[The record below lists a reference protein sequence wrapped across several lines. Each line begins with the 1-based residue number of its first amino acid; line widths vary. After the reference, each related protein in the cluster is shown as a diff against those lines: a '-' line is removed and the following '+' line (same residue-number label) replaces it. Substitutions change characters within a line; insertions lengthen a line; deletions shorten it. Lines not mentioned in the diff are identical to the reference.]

1 MNKLLC
7 FLFAFTLVSSSSN
20 PQSGWQVMNS
30 GITTDLNAICFT
42 SDQTGYACG
51 AGGIIIKT
59 TNAGVNWSVLN
70 SSVTYALN
78 DICFADSPAGF
89 CAGSS
94 GVLKTTNA
102 GANWFSVLNLSM
114 NAITYTQ
121 NTVYSGGASG
131 VYVSTNMGQNW
142 TQISTAA
149 SVYCIFFNN
158 KDTGQIMGYN
168 GLQYKTTNAGII
180 WFMGGVWFPGT
191 YTFNDCYFFNSGT
204 GYCCCYYYSGSPNYT
219 TSHMIFKCNQWASGS
234 SSWLNI
240 WSNPNLYLHGI
251 TFAGLDTGYIVGG
264 GIVSSNYQS
273 LILKTTNGGNNWSQN
288 GYNFNQT
295 LYDVVFIN
303 SKSGYVCGRNGIIL
317 KTETGGVTNVELI
330 SGEVPESI
338 LLSQNYPNPFNNET
352 IISFIIPMSTPNPLQ
367 RGTLVTLKVYDLTGR
382 EVETLVNGNYSM
394 GNYKVTF
401 NGDKLSSG
409 IYFYKL
415 FIDNKATDI
424 KKMILLK

>member
-7 FLFAFTLVSSSSN
+7 FLFAFSLVASSSN
-20 PQSGWQVMNS
+20 PQSGWQAMNS
-30 GITTDLNAICFT
+30 GIAADLNAICFT
-42 SDQTGYACG
+42 SIQTGYSCG

-59 TNAGVNWSVLN
+59 TNAGINWSALN

-78 DICFADSPAGF
+78 DICFANSSTGF

-94 GVLKTTNA
+94 GVIKTTND
-102 GANWFSVLNLSM
+102 GANWFSVFNIPM

-131 VYVSTNMGQNW
+131 VYVSTNSGQNW

-168 GLQYKTTNAGII
+168 GLQYKTTNAGIN
-180 WFMGGVWFPGT
+180 WFMGGVWYPGT

-204 GYCCCYYYSGSPNYT
+204 GYCCCYYNSGAPNYT
-219 TSHMIFKCNQWASGS
+219 TSHMIFKCNQWISGN
-234 SSWLNI
+234 SSWVNI
-240 WSNPNLYLHGI
+240 WYNPNLYLHSI
-251 TFAGLDTGYIVGG
+251 TFAGQDTGYIVGG
-264 GIVSSNYQS
+264 GFVSSNYQS
-273 LILKTTNGGNNWSQN
+273 LILKSINGGNNWSQN
-288 GYNFNQT
+288 SYNFNQV

-303 SKSGYVCGRNGIIL
+303 SKTGYSCGRNGIIL
-317 KTETGGVTNVELI
+317 KTENGGVTDVELI
-330 SGEVPESI
+330 SGEVPEKI

-352 IISFIIPMSTPNPLQ
+352 IINYNLPVSGYI
-367 RGTLVTLKVYDLTGR
+367 TLKIYDLTGR
-382 EVETLVNGNYSM
+382 EVETPVCGNYPP

-401 NGDKLSSG
+401 NGGNLSSG

-415 FIDNKATDI
+415 FAGNKAVDI
-424 KKMILLK
+424 KKMILIK